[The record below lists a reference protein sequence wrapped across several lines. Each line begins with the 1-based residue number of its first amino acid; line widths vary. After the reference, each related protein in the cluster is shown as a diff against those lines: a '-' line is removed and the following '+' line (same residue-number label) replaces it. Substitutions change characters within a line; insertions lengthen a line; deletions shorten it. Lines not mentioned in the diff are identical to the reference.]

1 MFPTRFLPRIVR
13 PETVVGKTRTEFGGI
28 PIGADVFAGI
38 GDLHSSLFPVQR
50 KNEAGKKSKKAR
62 KLLFDFE
69 SYIRE
74 NY

>member
-28 PIGADVFAGI
+28 PIGADVFTGI

-50 KNEAGKKSKKAR
+50 KNEAGKKAW

-69 SYIRE
+69 SYIRG
-74 NY
+74 NF